1 MLPLNCCKPNEKNEL
16 SLSSLF
22 VNNKLRHLIE
32 DQRATSFSEEYSQ
45 LDNYCL
51 NFTWTS
57 RLASKVNSQLDLTLS
72 DYRFEYLTNRK
83 EQSGDL
89 VSQTDLVNTLTD
101 FSGRYELDIE
111 LKKGPHMQSGAE
123 VKSQQTFFNVRNVIQ
138 MGQPVD
144 DDLSQQEDGVSFS
157 PYINYQLRRFKKLN
171 VQLGVRGTYFE
182 KQSDIRVAPR
192 LFAHYNVSDD
202 FTFKGSYGLYNQY
215 LGKIQNLRL
224 FSTGGLDNELFMLAN
239 SENVG
244 IMDGT
249 QSMFGA
255 MFNRNDWLLDIE
267 FYNKKTDNIT
277 FVPNTRFAIDGNF
290 VSGDMNSKGVD
301 ILLKKTFSPKYT
313 AWASYSLS
321 RSRIV
326 YDTLSTQEYFSQND
340 QPHVLKLVG
349 IYSSQRW
356 KVSMGWKLMSGLY
369 AQFPIFKKPFIP
381 PALDDPNAPD
391 NIPLALEEGE
401 SLTPFAKARY
411 PTMHMLDASISYAL
425 NNKPDAKWGGH
436 VGLSLINIYDQR
448 NIIDEVSSFE
458 ADGTEIFTSSY
469 SIGFAPNLMV
479 MIEW

>member
-22 VNNKLRHLIE
+22 VNNKLRHIIE

-45 LDNYCL
+45 LDNYGL

-224 FSTGGLDNELFMLAN
+224 FSTGGLDN
-239 SENVG
+239 
-244 IMDGT
+244 
-249 QSMFGA
+249 
-255 MFNRNDWLLDIE
+255 
-267 FYNKKTDNIT
+267 
-277 FVPNTRFAIDGNF
+277 
-290 VSGDMNSKGVD
+290 
-301 ILLKKTFSPKYT
+301 
-313 AWASYSLS
+313 
-321 RSRIV
+321 
-326 YDTLSTQEYFSQND
+326 
-340 QPHVLKLVG
+340 
-349 IYSSQRW
+349 
-356 KVSMGWKLMSGLY
+356 
-369 AQFPIFKKPFIP
+369 
-381 PALDDPNAPD
+381 
-391 NIPLALEEGE
+391 
-401 SLTPFAKARY
+401 
-411 PTMHMLDASISYAL
+411 
-425 NNKPDAKWGGH
+425 
-436 VGLSLINIYDQR
+436 
-448 NIIDEVSSFE
+448 
-458 ADGTEIFTSSY
+458 
-469 SIGFAPNLMV
+469 
-479 MIEW
+479 